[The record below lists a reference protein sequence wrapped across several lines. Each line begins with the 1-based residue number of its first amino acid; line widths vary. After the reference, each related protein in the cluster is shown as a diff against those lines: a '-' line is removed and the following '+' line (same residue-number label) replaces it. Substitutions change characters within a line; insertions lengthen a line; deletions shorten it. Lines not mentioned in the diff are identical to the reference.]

1 MGLQE
6 TRERQNAPM
15 NLLQKSCNTSG
26 KINTLVTE
34 ATFGGCGIWF
44 KDTDIVRF
52 IQKNNYPL
60 CTDFKHCFY
69 RSLIASNLTITL

>member
-26 KINTLVTE
+26 KINALVTE

-52 IQKNNYPL
+52 IQKNNYPHL
-60 CTDFKHCFY
+60 H
-69 RSLIASNLTITL
+69 